1 MNEETILAKLKKMK
15 VIPVTAIDTVTSGL
29 KLCELLSDKGLPVIE
44 ITFRTA
50 AAADVIR
57 EVSKKFPDM
66 LIGAGTVLNELDL
79 RLAKASGAA
88 FAVAPGCNPK
98 IIKAAKELEFP
109 FFPGISNPSD
119 IEAALEA
126 GVRTMKFFPAE
137 ACGGVNMLKAISA
150 PYRHLGVKFIPT
162 GGITEKNMKDYL
174 ALPEIVA
181 VGGTWLA
188 KTEDMKTGDWD
199 KIGRLISST
208 VSAIKEVNQ

>member
-1 MNEETILAKLKKMK
+1 MNEEAILDKLKKLK
-15 VIPVTAIDTVTSGL
+15 VIPVTAIDTVTDGL
-29 KLCELLSDKGLPVIE
+29 KLCELLCSKGLPVIE

-50 AAADVIR
+50 AAADVIK

-79 RLAKASGAA
+79 KLAKASGAT

-98 IIKAAKELEFP
+98 IIKAAKDLKFP

-119 IEAALEA
+119 IEAALET
-126 GVRTMKFFPAE
+126 GVKIMKFFPAE

-150 PYRHLGVKFIPT
+150 PYKHLGVKFIPT

-174 ALPEIVA
+174 QLPEIIA

-188 KTEDMKTGDWD
+188 KSEDMKAGEWD
-199 KIGRLISST
+199 KIGKLISST
-208 VSAIKEVNQ
+208 VTAIKEVNA